1 MNRPAASTSAIIV
14 ACPTTRAPPL
24 VSSASVEMASKPRK
38 DSTATDSALKMM
50 LARNTLGSKKGRRLQ
65 CDPLTPRLT
74 AIAPRT
80 TKTASTMSSMTRK
93 SRLARAVVSI
103 PSMLTTVL
111 NVRKP
116 ITHSGCGID
125 GSTACRATAPT
136 T

>member
-80 TKTASTMSSMTRK
+80 TKTASTIELHDQK
-93 SRLARAVVSI
+93 DPARARGGLDPEHVDHRVERQKADH
-103 PSMLTTVL
+103 P
-111 NVRKP
+111 
-116 ITHSGCGID
+116 
-125 GSTACRATAPT
+125 
-136 T
+136 